1 MTSDYFSVI
10 IYKSLFISISADG
23 EERTIEFMEQQTVI
37 TQSTP
42 LLEGTCSYG
51 VVEHPFPMNCFLKD
65 WSLGPEFYHSVKIG
79 IVQYVCVVIKSRDYI
94 VYDVYLCFK

>member
-1 MTSDYFSVI
+1 
-10 IYKSLFISISADG
+10 
-23 EERTIEFMEQQTVI
+23 MEQQTVI

-65 WSLGPEFYHSVKIG
+65 WSLGPEFYHAVKIG
-79 IVQYVCVVIKSRDYI
+79 IVQYVCVVINFSGLWPMMFFYASNEKKYSAAD
-94 VYDVYLCFK
+94 DTENDLCSISNDP